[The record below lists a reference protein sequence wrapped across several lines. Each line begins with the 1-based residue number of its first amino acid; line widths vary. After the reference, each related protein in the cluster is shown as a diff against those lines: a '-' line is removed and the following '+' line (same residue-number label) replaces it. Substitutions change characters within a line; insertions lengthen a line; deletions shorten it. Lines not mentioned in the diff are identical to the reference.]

1 LKIFYEPLT
10 LISLLAPLAS
20 FLTVCLTASRH
31 RKLVAVLSISF
42 MFIGLAAGVAL
53 LAGAW
58 DQGAEITRLNWF
70 TVGDYVFGA
79 DLVVSNRSLL
89 MLVVVSF
96 ISFLVHA
103 YSTAY
108 MAGDPDWKKYFAMLG
123 FFTFSMQ
130 GIVLTDN
137 LLFLFIFWELVG
149 FSSYMLIGHWTK
161 KPEAGRAATKAFVM
175 NRIGD
180 AGFLVGVMIIWTTYE
195 TFSLSIILNSV
206 PHAGWETAA
215 SLCIFCGVVGKS
227 AQFPLFTWLP
237 DAMEGP
243 TPVSALIHAATMVAA
258 GIYLLI
264 RVFPLF
270 TADALVVVAITG
282 MITTLIGAFAALSQ
296 YDIKKILAYS
306 TMSQLGLMILALG
319 MGVVD
324 AAMLHLVTHAFF
336 KACLFLSAGMV
347 IHSLAEAERSNP
359 HFDTQDIRNM
369 GGLRKRMPVAFLSF
383 MLSGASLAGVPFFS
397 GFLSKEAIITALFL
411 HSNAFSYAMIVV
423 ILSVSFL
430 TVIYTFR
437 MIWFMFFGEERTALS
452 LHIHKPALIMR
463 LPVLILAGCSLW
475 FLVSW
480 NPLDFKTWMLPDSQ
494 HSPYAVWITLFSAV
508 WVIAA
513 LLLSWYIFKKRG
525 FTTGSLL
532 RNAFYV
538 DKFYEAITDT
548 TIRLATRAVT
558 VTERRGIDRTLH
570 GIVYIQVILAHVAG
584 WIDRTFVDGTVNAI
598 ARLTGLGG
606 KVTRSF
612 QGGNIQ
618 LYIFW
623 SVFAI
628 IILIIWAAK

>member
-1 LKIFYEPLT
+1 MSFQPLT
-10 LISLLAPLAS
+10 FISLFAPLAS
-20 FLTVCLTASRH
+20 FATVCLIAARH
-31 RKLVAVLSISF
+31 RKLTSSISLLF
-42 MFIGLAAGVAL
+42 LFIGFAGAVAL

-58 DQGAEITRLNWF
+58 NQGPQVIHLNWF
-70 TVGDYVFGA
+70 SLDEVLFSA

-96 ISFLVHA
+96 ISFLVHV
-103 YSTAY
+103 YSTVY

-149 FSSYMLIGHWTK
+149 FSSYMLIGHWTQ

-195 TFSLSIILNSV
+195 TFNLTAILNSA

-215 SLCIFCGVVGKS
+215 ALCIFCGVVGKS

-258 GIYLLI
+258 GVYLLI

-270 TADALVVVAITG
+270 TPEALVVVAIIG
-282 MITTLIGAFAALSQ
+282 MITTLTGALAALSQ

-324 AAMLHLVTHAFF
+324 AAMLHLLTHAFF

-347 IHSLAEAERSNP
+347 IHSLHEAQSSDV
-359 HFDTQDIRNM
+359 HFDAQDIRHM
-369 GGLRKRMPVAFLSF
+369 GGLRRRMPVAFIAF

-397 GFLSKEAIITALFL
+397 GFLSKEAIITALFI
-411 HSNAFSYAMIVV
+411 HNNAYSYAMIVAV
-423 ILSVSFL
+423 LSVSLL

-437 MIWFMFFGEERTALS
+437 MIWFVFFGEERTSKALE
-452 LHIHKPALIMR
+452 IDEPALPMR
-463 LPVLILAGCSLW
+463 VPVLILAGCSLW

-480 NPLDFKTWMLPDSQ
+480 NPFYFKSWMFAESQ
-494 HSPYAVWITLFSAV
+494 HSPYGLWITFFSIL
-508 WVIAA
+508 WIIAA
-513 LLLSWYIFKKRG
+513 LLVSWYVFRNRG

-538 DKFYEAITDT
+538 DKFYHSITDKT
-548 TIRLATRAVT
+548 LKLATRAVS

-570 GIVYIQVILAHVAG
+570 GIVYVQVIMAHITA
-584 WIDRTFVDGTVNAI
+584 WIDRTFVDGTVNAA
-598 ARLTGLGG
+598 ARLTGFGG
-606 KVTRSF
+606 KITRSV

-618 LYIFW
+618 LYVFW
-623 SVFAI
+623 AVFAI
-628 IILIIWAAK
+628 IILIICAAN